1 MGDAKKK
8 WCVTYTKHLKQKRK
22 VYQDGFLELQSSTH
36 KVMLYDDCEKLLG
49 IKILK
54 NDIDVKEGET
64 LAFDSYL
71 VDIGDP
77 HGDYKPVPILKT
89 KQIKKE
95 SQESGLL
102 HSGKGSTAA
111 DNRKSN
117 LGKRKAFP
125 SPLSPSHKIIREF
138 KKSEAHK
145 YNSSPGSLDM
155 TKSSTEEW
163 QVLYTTQMTQKAKKF
178 HDGYLQL
185 VMSSSH
191 CRQIMLYDA
200 TRRLLDSRF
209 LKKNE
214 SIMSG
219 QLVTFDGHLVE
230 LGECEEGQKPPKQII
245 PQGKHTMELGKR
257 GPIHDEVA
265 VHNKLPAEW
274 DVMYTTQITQKAKK
288 YSNGILK
295 LSSCGSYQS
304 QVTLLTEDGIILCR
318 RFLKLSEHVTTGA
331 TLNLPNYLVE
341 VGDMRTS
348 AEGKPQND
356 ASSQEHAQSDIK
368 ISGLEK
374 IKLSRRISFNKPI
387 PNREPQNGPC
397 SVEHVDSKTGSVDN
411 TTSCSIS
418 KTDSVP
424 AEWDVMYTTQVTQKA
439 KKYIN
444 GILRLSSCGSYQSQV
459 TLLTEDGIILCRT
472 FLKLSE
478 HVRTGTTLNLPNFL
492 VEVGDMR
499 TSPEGKP
506 QNDVSS
512 QEHALSDIKISALE
526 NIKLSRR
533 TSFNKPI
540 PNRKPQ
546 NVAISLEHVDSKSA
560 NIDNNT
566 SCRISGTNSVRAAHE
581 ILSILKKPITSE
593 GVVTVR
599 SSTYADECQLLQ
611 SSGLVSSA
619 IKRETEEHFMQYFND
634 KGSSPEHK
642 VEETIMTHRNDRKI
656 SKMKATDAFHLDSI
670 SQPSDCADQR
680 VSQTQ
685 SLSLSTGLAAADIW
699 SCDVECALTER
710 RSPTAKLKHLAIPES
725 DSKVKAVEI
734 LCHDRS
740 SKISEIKK
748 ASESVSHHQDNHS
761 GSMAALTDF
770 CTLTHASDKP
780 SADNKQ
786 TDTQW
791 QEAFSGVTVDVS
803 SDSAQ
808 QFHGHSTEIK
818 SEHDNSACTMD
829 DFPSFDLGF

>member
-8 WCVTYTKHLKQKRK
+8 WSVTYTKHLKQKRK
-22 VYQDGFLELQSSTH
+22 VYQDGFLELQSSSH

-64 LAFDSYL
+64 LEFDSYL

-77 HGDYKPVPILKT
+77 HGDHKPIPILNT

-125 SPLSPSHKIIREF
+125 SPLSPSQKIIREF
-138 KKSEAHK
+138 KKSEVHK
-145 YNSSPGSLDM
+145 YSSSPGSLDM
-155 TKSSTEEW
+155 TKSSIEEW

-230 LGECEEGQKPPKQII
+230 IGECEEDQKPPKQII
-245 PQGKHTMELGKR
+245 PQGKHTTELGKR

-318 RFLKLSEHVTTGA
+318 RFLKLSEHVRTGT

-348 AEGKPQND
+348 PEGKPQND

-368 ISGLEK
+368 ISG
-374 IKLSRRISFNKPI
+374 
-387 PNREPQNGPC
+387 
-397 SVEHVDSKTGSVDN
+397 
-411 TTSCSIS
+411 
-418 KTDSVP
+418 
-424 AEWDVMYTTQVTQKA
+424 
-439 KKYIN
+439 
-444 GILRLSSCGSYQSQV
+444 
-459 TLLTEDGIILCRT
+459 
-472 FLKLSE
+472 
-478 HVRTGTTLNLPNFL
+478 
-492 VEVGDMR
+492 
-499 TSPEGKP
+499 
-506 QNDVSS
+506 
-512 QEHALSDIKISALE
+512 LE

-560 NIDNNT
+560 SADNNT

-599 SSTYADECQLLQ
+599 GSTYADECIVLQ

-619 IKRETEEHFMQYFND
+619 IKRETEEHFMQYFNA

-656 SKMKATDAFHLDSI
+656 SKMKVTDAFHLDGI

-680 VSQTQ
+680 VSQTE

-734 LCHDRS
+734 VCHDRS
-740 SKISEIKK
+740 NKISEIKK
-748 ASESVSHHQDNHS
+748 ASESVSHHQDNPS

-770 CTLTHASDKP
+770 CTLTHVSDKP

-791 QEAFSGVTVDVS
+791 QEGFSGVIVDAS
-803 SDSAQ
+803 SDFAP
-808 QFHGHSTEIK
+808 QFPCHSTEMK
-818 SEHDNSACTMD
+818 SKHDNSACTMD